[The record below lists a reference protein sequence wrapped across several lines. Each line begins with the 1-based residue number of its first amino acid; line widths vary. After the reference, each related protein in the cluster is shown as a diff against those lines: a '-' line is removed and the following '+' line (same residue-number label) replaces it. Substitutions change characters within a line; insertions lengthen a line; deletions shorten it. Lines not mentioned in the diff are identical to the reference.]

1 MVQASTCQRMLE
13 TSATVAPGA
22 VVTQVMHTAWPDPK
36 RARSASSASSR
47 SMATQLAQRSH
58 SDENQC
64 TMLGCYVVWEDH
76 FEPSKNRHW
85 TCMKAS
91 ETLVAG
97 ILLAMQTRCFKI

>member
-1 MVQASTCQRMLE
+1 MVQASTRQRMLE

-36 RARSASSASSR
+36 RARSAPSASAR

-64 TMLGCYVVWEDH
+64 TMLGCDVVWEDH
-76 FEPSKNRHW
+76 FEPSKTDTGH
-85 TCMKAS
+85 A
-91 ETLVAG
+91 
-97 ILLAMQTRCFKI
+97 